1 MLHKPGLFRCI
12 VPGSVILIDTMKCSF
27 SLKSGVPPA
36 LTALVAGLLACAAVA
51 ADESPVLRGSVTDEA
66 GRPVPNARVC
76 LRQIGA
82 DAEHT
87 TRTDKQGHF
96 ALSNEFAGN
105 CVLEVCPSTKS
116 GLSRA
121 VIDQVPGKTTRQFVV
136 HLKHGFRLSGRVT
149 FGGRGVK
156 GMTLKVVP
164 SEAGSADAVHGGG
177 WTATGSDGRFH
188 LVLTPGAKMLVVVNE
203 RYSGLVKE
211 LRQPINVTGDTQL
224 PDIVLP
230 RIAQ

>member
-1 MLHKPGLFRCI
+1 
-12 VPGSVILIDTMKCSF
+12 MKSWF
-27 SLKSGVPPA
+27 SGKSGVPPG
-36 LTALVAGLLACAAVA
+36 LTALVAGLLACAAGA
-51 ADESPVLRGSVTDEA
+51 ADEAPTVRGSVSDEA
-66 GRPVPNARVC
+66 GRPVANARVL
-76 LRQIGA
+76 LRQMDT
-82 DAEHT
+82 DAAHA

-96 ALSNEFAGN
+96 ALSNDFRGN
-105 CVLEVCPSTKS
+105 CALEVCPSMKS

-121 VIDQVPGKTTRQFVV
+121 VIGEVPGNTTRQFVV
-136 HLKHGFRLSGRVT
+136 HLQHGFRLSGRVT
-149 FGGRGVK
+149 FAGRGVK
-156 GMTLKVVP
+156 GMTLQVVP
-164 SEAGSADAVHGGG
+164 SDAGSADAVHGGG

-188 LVLTPGAKMLVVVNE
+188 LVLTPGPKTLVVVNE